1 MDDTGRTLDLS
12 LGQTRGSCDR
22 PCHFSAYH
30 LPSARG
36 VQKELGIENR
46 SLRVQERIQMMRGF
60 EDKALVF
67 ERVARRVRRC
77 RSQNRENGQ
86 TMVEYALLI
95 TFIALVALV
104 AIKVLGSSVS
114 SLFDSV
120 ASSF

>member
-1 MDDTGRTLDLS
+1 
-12 LGQTRGSCDR
+12 
-22 PCHFSAYH
+22 
-30 LPSARG
+30 
-36 VQKELGIENR
+36 
-46 SLRVQERIQMMRGF
+46 MMRGF